1 MTMRMEVFAR
11 TQFVAFHQWE
21 GAPDWCK
28 YLASP
33 HRHLFKV
40 EVGAHVDLSDR
51 EVEFHRLKR
60 DTDQFIAVEWR
71 VSIQSSLWSPV
82 PIKDSCELMAT
93 RIGSFLRQSTQSV
106 DKGYRVTY
114 VEVSEDGECGGRVI
128 YG

>member
-40 EVGAHVDLSDR
+40 EVGARVELSDR
-51 EVEFHRLKR
+51 EVEFHRLKCEV
-60 DTDQFIAVEWR
+60 DQFIAQEWKE
-71 VSIQSSLWSPV
+71 SIQSSLFSPIA
-82 PIKDSCELMAT
+82 IKESCELMAA
-93 RIGSFLRQSTQSV
+93 RIGSFVRYSAENRYL
-106 DKGYRVTY
+106 VTY